1 VLPLTRGSTHFAH
14 PGIMKRRS
22 QITDRYKER
31 HRREMG
37 KKKCQKW
44 RQNKLINQ
52 EHHNCMIVLF
62 CKQEIY
68 GLRKK
73 NTQKGRSITTR
84 EHFKANKE

>member
-1 VLPLTRGSTHFAH
+1 VTPHVPLKLQVLDRVCTEHLVLPLTRGSIHFAH

-22 QITDRYKER
+22 QITEGYKET
-31 HRREMG
+31 HRREIG

-52 EHHNCMIVLF
+52 QHHDFMIAQF

-68 GLRKK
+68 GM
-73 NTQKGRSITTR
+73 
-84 EHFKANKE
+84 